1 VPSDT
6 VNNYKTTLV
15 IFDITVV
22 IVIVIALI
30 LGVFVL
36 SNLVNIYVSGKKK
49 EVIVMRINGFS
60 KKQTIRYLAREMI
73 MTMVISLS
81 LAVLL
86 GFIFNDKCI
95 SLVESED
102 MMLIRR
108 FSIKSWG
115 MAILFESV
123 LAFII
128 NWFHFRK
135 VNNMKVSDM
144 NR

>member
-1 VPSDT
+1 M
-6 VNNYKTTLV
+6 
-15 IFDITVV
+15 
-22 IVIVIALI
+22 LI
-30 LGVFVL
+30 ML
-36 SNLVNIYVSGKKK
+36 
-49 EVIVMRINGFS
+49 NGFVFC
-60 KKQTIRYLAREMI
+60 ILYLHILEN
-73 MTMVISLS
+73 MVYVKRKVVNSGGGIIC
-81 LAVLL
+81 L
-86 GFIFNDKCI
+86 GCIVNDKCI

-108 FSIKSWG
+108 FSIMSWL